1 MKALWGAVGALMIA
15 GAALAA
21 APPSAPASAPARGQT
36 SGQQSGPAGLN
47 LDSSKPIQVNADT
60 FAADLNQSTG
70 TYRGNVVVVQG
81 AIRLRADEVKVFAPD
96 GKAQRM
102 EAHGRVVIDSPSG
115 TATGDNGSYDVVAR
129 VIRLT
134 GDVRLTKD
142 QNVMR
147 GNALDVDITTG
158 KARLVAV
165 GTNGKPGRVQA
176 VFNPPQSNK
185 PQKPQPGATTAPAA
199 PATPPSPAPNP

>member
-15 GAALAA
+15 GAAAAA
-21 APPSAPASAPARGQT
+21 APAPTPTQA
-36 SGQQSGPAGLN
+36 QQAGPGGIRY
-47 LDSSKPIQVNADT
+47 DSNKPIQVNADT

-81 AIRLRADEVKVFAPD
+81 AIKLRADEVRVFAPD
-96 GKAQRM
+96 GKARRM

-115 TATGDNGSYDVVAR
+115 TATGDNGSYDVIAR

-142 QNVMR
+142 QNIMR
-147 GNALDVDITTG
+147 GTALDVDIATG
-158 KARLVAV
+158 RARLVAV
-165 GTNGKPGRVQA
+165 GSSGKPGRVQA
-176 VFNPPQSNK
+176 VFNPPGGK
-185 PQKPQPGATTAPAA
+185 PQKPQPNAA
-199 PATPPSPAPNP
+199 PAPPPAPSPSPAPNP